1 LCKALELP
9 EYLYGMFP
17 VACTGGAE
25 FIEDL
30 AFLLTGGFL
39 VSEKDSFPIFFS

>member
-1 LCKALELP
+1 ML
-9 EYLYGMFP
+9 P
-17 VACTGGAE
+17 VATTGGAK
-25 FIEDL
+25 FIEYL